1 MFQPLKYY
9 IVMLD
14 MRIKQDVHMTK
25 ALFLCTG
32 RWSCA
37 NIHGRVGGLCIGKY
51 LLMHRSGWEA
61 QMKRLCDLV
70 TEAVQIMLI
79 AEHSFRCTQFIP
91 FIVLI

>member
-14 MRIKQDVHMTK
+14 MYIKQDVHMTK

-37 NIHGRVGGLCIGKY
+37 NIHGRVGGLCIGQIFIDASQQVGGSDEAIV
-51 LLMHRSGWEA
+51 RSCYGSCA
-61 QMKRLCDLV
+61 NYANR
-70 TEAVQIMLI
+70 
-79 AEHSFRCTQFIP
+79 
-91 FIVLI
+91 